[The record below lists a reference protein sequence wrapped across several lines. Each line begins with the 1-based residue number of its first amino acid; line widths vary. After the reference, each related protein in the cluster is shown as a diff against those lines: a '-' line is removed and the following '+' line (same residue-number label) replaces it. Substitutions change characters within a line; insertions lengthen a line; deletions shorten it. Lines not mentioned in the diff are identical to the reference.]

1 MPILQAI
8 PIIGQIIDKAEGI
21 IDKWVPDKDL
31 AAKLN
36 HDLQTQMLSLDYG
49 ALEKELDAKA
59 KVLVAEVQG
68 QSWLQRN
75 WRPLLMLV
83 FTYIVAHNF
92 VIAPIFGITSVPVPE
107 QMWTLLNIGIGGYI
121 VGRSAEKIVTK
132 LNKDK
137 PS

>member
-1 MPILQAI
+1 MSLLTAVPIV
-8 PIIGQIIDKAEGI
+8 GQIIEKAAGI
-21 IDKWVPDKDL
+21 IDKWVQDKDL

-36 HDLQTQMLSLDYG
+36 YDLQAQMLSLDYS
-49 ALEKELDAKA
+49 ALEKEIDAKA

-83 FTYIVAHNF
+83 FTYIVAHNY
-92 VIAPIFGITSVPVPE
+92 VIAPIFSITSVPVPE

-121 VGRSAEKIVTK
+121 VGRSAEKIASVVK
-132 LNKDK
+132 KEDSK
-137 PS
+137 

>member
-1 MPILQAI
+1 MSLLNAI
-8 PIIGQIIDKAEGI
+8 PIVGQIIDKAGTI
-21 IDKWVPDKDL
+21 IEKAVSDKDL

-36 HDLQTQMLSLDYG
+36 HDLQSELLQLDYS

-121 VGRSAEKIVTK
+121 VGRSAEKIATK
-132 LNKDK
+132 IGKDK
-137 PS
+137 QP